1 MTAITPEKL
10 REELHRAADTVT
22 GIAASL
28 SEQDI
33 KAPSELP
40 GWTRGHVLAH
50 ICGIANAMARQLEH
64 AARGEKIEL
73 YDGGFEGR
81 TRAIEMAAGHSLAE
95 HRADLA
101 SSLERALRAFD
112 SLDAAGWRA
121 PIAYRGGVALDG
133 GLALWRE
140 LVIHATDLGTGRG
153 PETWSRPFCEHLFD
167 FLSARVPD
175 GQRFVLQPL
184 GLPDRAI
191 GSGGKIH
198 RHQRHADRYRR
209 LAGRPHPEPR
219 EPARHGS
226 GRRRGPSGAAALA
239 RGRARQQLSGARL
252 SPGGA
257 PGARSPTAATPS
269 GPVRVPG
276 PAGCP

>member
-10 REELHRAADTVT
+10 REELHGAADTVT

-121 PIAYRGGVALDG
+121 PIAYRGGVVLDG

-191 GSGGKIH
+191 GSGGNSTVISGMLTDI
-198 RHQRHADRYRR
+198 AAW
-209 LAGRPHPEPR
+209 LAGRTPSL
-219 EPARHGS
+219 GS
-226 GRRRGPSGAAALA
+226 LRATAAADGVDLPE
-239 RGRARQQLSGARL
+239 LL
-252 SPGGA
+252 PW
-257 PGARSPTAATPS
+257 
-269 GPVRVPG
+269 
-276 PAGCP
+276 PAGVPVNN

>member
-10 REELHRAADTVT
+10 RDELHRAADAVA
-22 GIAASL
+22 GIAAKL
-28 SEQDI
+28 GG
-33 KAPSELP
+33 P
-40 GWTRGHVLAH
+40 GHQSAVGTARAGPAGTCWPTSAASPTRWPASS
-50 ICGIANAMARQLEH
+50 NY

-95 HRADLA
+95 HRADLDSA
-101 SSLERALRAFD
+101 LERALRAFD

-121 PIAYRGGVALDG
+121 PITYRGGVVFDG

-191 GSGGKIH
+191 GSGGKSTVISGMLTDI
-198 RHQRHADRYRR
+198 AAW
-209 LAGRPHPEPR
+209 LAGRTPDPR

-226 GRRRGPSGAAALA
+226 GRRRGPPGAAALA
-239 RGRARQQLSGARL
+239 RRRARQQLSG
-252 SPGGA
+252 
-257 PGARSPTAATPS
+257 
-269 GPVRVPG
+269 
-276 PAGCP
+276 